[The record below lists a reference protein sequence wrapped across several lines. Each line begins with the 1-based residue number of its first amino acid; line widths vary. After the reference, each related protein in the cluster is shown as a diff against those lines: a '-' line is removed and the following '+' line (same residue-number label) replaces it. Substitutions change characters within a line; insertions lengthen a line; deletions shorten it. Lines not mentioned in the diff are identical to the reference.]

1 MLPSI
6 SSRALDLISKTNLR
20 VTISSIHQS
29 FFLTTKCTWPNYAA
43 SCNKNLSLNCL
54 SCKIAINDE
63 NGYFSLKINI

>member
-29 FFLTTKCTWPNYAA
+29 VFLTTKCTWPNYAA

-54 SCKIAINDE
+54 FCTIDHE
-63 NGYFSLKINI
+63 NRY

>member
-29 FFLTTKCTWPNYAA
+29 VFLTTKCTWPNYAA

-54 SCKIAINDE
+54 FSKIAINDE